1 MMKKNYLLAVALAL
15 TAMVSCTDES
25 FVGDQS
31 LKEANEG
38 VGAISFDLNT
48 PAVTRAEVGGAAAAT
63 ALNNEFIIWG
73 EKQETD
79 GTAATA
85 ANQVFYNYKVNY
97 TSNSA
102 YTTTSNTKNWEYVG
116 LTPYTSDKV
125 SPAITGTQTI
135 KYWDY
140 DAASYTFTAVSAK
153 PDDIADGKVKITKI
167 TSGST
172 AADKGYE
179 IAVNSGA
186 SLDNIFVADRNNI
199 TKTIGTD
206 RTATNAYGGNVTM
219 KFRNFM
225 SKIRFGIYEDIPGY
239 KVNITNVYYNSTNS
253 TNSGK
258 FGVDGKFLAIGDG
271 SSTNTI
277 FTVTYDSNNKAVAN
291 LKAASTPGTSTSLET
306 AQTVAGC
313 PILSSSAASPIS
325 TTSATPTWDKTD
337 GAYTTI
343 MPYTTN
349 DGNMKVK
356 LNFTL
361 TSTDTGETISV
372 VDATAEIPAAYCQ
385 WKSNYAYTYI
395 LKLNDNTNG
404 QIGGVTGLYPI
415 TFDAVEITDETGSA
429 EYITTVSEPSITTFG
444 AIYNTSDTKYT
455 GYQTGKDEYQAQTGS
470 NRLDIYATFIEGSTV
485 KTPVL
490 GESGAQH
497 VNVFKVTT
505 PNADD
510 FPITEA
516 SVAEAIANPASIT
529 NAVWTCAVTDV
540 AQKTATD
547 LTNDGTYYK
556 KDANNKAPGDA
567 GYVVTPAVKN
577 TDYTIGASS
586 SENTITDGVNIYTC
600 TVTYTPEASAAALT
614 AGTTY
619 YKSDG
624 SHNPGTTDYVPTIAV
639 HGTDYQLA
647 PKITATSINDDSS
660 TNFTAAPAV
669 VNDVPAEDDTT
680 KSINALKLT
689 GVKAGTYAIE
699 YEASAAWTGTY
710 NKVYKVIKV
719 SAAE

>member
-25 FVGDQS
+25 FVGDQG
-31 LKEANEG
+31 LKEANES

-73 EKQETD
+73 EKKETD

-153 PDDIADGKVKITKI
+153 PGDIADGKVKITKI

-186 SLDNIFVADRNNI
+186 SLDDIFVADRNNI
-199 TKTIGTD
+199 TKTTGTD

-239 KVNITNVYYNSTNS
+239 KVNITNVDYSSNNSTS
-253 TNSGK
+253 SLK

-291 LKAASTPGTSTSLET
+291 LKAASTPGTSTYLET

-356 LNFTL
+356 LDFTL
-361 TSTDTGETISV
+361 TSTDTGETIIV
-372 VDATAEIPAAYCQ
+372 TDATAEIPAAYCQ

-415 TFDAVEITDETGSA
+415 TFDAIEITDENGEA
-429 EYITTVSEPSITTFG
+429 EYITTVSNPSITTFG
-444 AIYNTSDTKYT
+444 VTST
-455 GYQTGKDEYQAQTGS
+455 GAYSAGKVDYETGT
-470 NRLDIYATFIEGSTV
+470 DIYATIVSGGSILDPTSKYAVYTVTAGST
-485 KTPVL
+485 
-490 GESGAQH
+490 EAQ
-497 VNVFKVTT
+497 
-505 PNADD
+505 
-510 FPITEA
+510 
-516 SVAEAIANPASIT
+516 VAEAVAEHEIRSVTPTLTYTSYTT
-529 NAVWTCAVTDV
+529 NVS
-540 AQKTATD
+540 
-547 LTNDGTYYK
+547 
-556 KDANNKAPGDA
+556 
-567 GYVVTPAVKN
+567 VVT
-577 TDYTIGASS
+577 S
-586 SENTITDGVNIYTC
+586 
-600 TVTYTPEASAAALT
+600 
-614 AGTTY
+614 
-619 YKSDG
+619 
-624 SHNPGTTDYVPTIAV
+624 
-639 HGTDYQLA
+639 
-647 PKITATSINDDSS
+647 
-660 TNFTAAPAV
+660 
-669 VNDVPAEDDTT
+669 VPAEDGGT
-680 KSINALKLT
+680 KTLT
-689 GVKAGTYAIE
+689 GAIKMQSPAAATYAVE
-699 YEASAAWTGTY
+699 YKVYDGSAEATNAEYSASATYYSITPTSKGFYQIAVPSEDDITNWTTSKSNFTTAPTQPVY
-710 NKVYKVIKV
+710 VYKVIKV
-719 SAAE
+719 VDP